1 MTLELLRAAIE
12 PAWIDHNGHLNDA
25 WYCVLFSRAIDVF
38 MDTLGVDDAY
48 RKHTGHSIYTLEMH
62 VRYLREVGVEQPV
75 RITAQLL
82 ESDAKKVRVFLRMFH
97 GGDGA
102 LLATSEQLL
111 LHVDR
116 TGPRSA
122 PFPPV
127 VAESV
132 AAMRTAHASLPRP
145 QAAGAAI
152 ALRRPSPPCDEG

>member
-1 MTLELLRAAIE
+1 MTHELLRAQVE
-12 PAWIDHNGHLNDA
+12 PTWIDHNGHLNDA

-48 RKHTGHSIYTLEMH
+48 RERTGHSIYTLEMH
-62 VRYLREVGVEQPV
+62 VRYLREVGVGQPV

-82 ESDAKKVRVFLRMFH
+82 ESDDKKVRVFLRMFH
-97 GGDGA
+97 GDDGA

-116 TGPRSA
+116 SGPKSA
-122 PFPPV
+122 PFPPS

-132 AAMRTAHASLPRP
+132 AVMQAAHASLPRP
-145 QAAGAAI
+145 GAAGAAV
-152 ALRRPSPPCDEG
+152 ALRRPSPPSDEG